1 MIIYKIDIL
10 KLLKE
15 KGYSQ
20 YYLMNNGIIG
30 KGAIENMRK
39 DGDISLKT
47 LDKVCKLTGLQP
59 GDILA
64 YKEEDVYYDEYV

>member
-1 MIIYKIDIL
+1 MIVYKIDIL
-10 KLLKE
+10 KRLRE

-39 DGDISLKT
+39 GGDISFRT
-47 LDKVCKLTGLQP
+47 LNKVCKLTGLQP
-59 GDILA
+59 GDILS